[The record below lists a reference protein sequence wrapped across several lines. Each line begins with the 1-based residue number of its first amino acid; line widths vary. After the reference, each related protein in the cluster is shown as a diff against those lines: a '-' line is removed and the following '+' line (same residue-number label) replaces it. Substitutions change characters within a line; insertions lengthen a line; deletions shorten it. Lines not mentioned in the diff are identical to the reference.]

1 MILTK
6 REFFTSSVNRASTK
20 GDVIPL
26 SINCKAIQVLTKQR
40 RHEIINEFFSKKDI
54 TQKAIFKLGNS
65 GGTI

>member
-6 REFFTSSVNRASTK
+6 RGSFTPSVNRACTK
-20 GDVIPL
+20 EDRIPL
-26 SINCKAIQVLTKQR
+26 SINCKAIQVLIKQR
-40 RHEIINEFFSKKDI
+40 RHEIINVFFFKIDI